1 MDHSVKNPQL
11 NGSPSGAPRE
21 SFSKQLRAFFRRNAL
36 WFLVAAL
43 AWLLIQDIFG
53 THGVLAMH
61 RSQVELQKIQGEI
74 KQLDEENKKLQ
85 DNVKDLKSDPATMEG
100 IAREDLGLARPGE
113 LVFKTKQKPGDPRAD
128 SGPKKR

>member
-1 MDHSVKNPQL
+1 VDHPVKNTRVDRLSVSASQQ
-11 NGSPSGAPRE
+11 
-21 SFSKQLRAFFRRNAL
+21 SFGEQLRAFFRRNAL

-74 KQLDEENKKLQ
+74 KQLDEDNKKLQ
-85 DNVKDLKSDPATMEG
+85 DNVKDLKSDPATIE
-100 IAREDLGLARPGE
+100 GLARKMGLGRAGE
-113 LVFKTKQKPGDPRAD
+113 QVYTTKQKPAD
-128 SGPKKR
+128 SQPAPDKSRH